1 LCENAEYIKLYYT
14 NPTVFEPLLWT
25 YEEDMLIEKLIEDFE
40 SNQAMFNLLLRY
52 KGPEMFIERCIFQKK
67 SITEGKLL
75 DAIRKFKAL
84 NMSKLINYINGINE
98 KNRDED

>member
-1 LCENAEYIKLYYT
+1 
-14 NPTVFEPLLWT
+14 
-25 YEEDMLIEKLIEDFE
+25 MLIEKLIEDFE

-52 KGPEMFIERCIFQKK
+52 KGPEMFIERCVFQKK
-67 SITEGKLL
+67 SIKEGKLL

-98 KNRDED
+98 KNRHED